1 MRVTFVSNY
10 MNHHQQPF
18 SEAMRARLG
27 EDYTFIQTQPMEEER
42 VQMGWDTSVQSLSFV
57 RKFWEQEETCRRLIW
72 DSDVVIFGWTGME
85 ELIVPRLQAGRLTFR
100 NSERIY
106 KEGQWKAISP
116 RGLRQKYRDYIQYR
130 KKPYYL
136 LCAGGYVASD
146 FALIHSFLHKMFR
159 WGYFPPKKIYEEA
172 FLENKQRR
180 NAKMPV
186 EILWAGR
193 FIDWKHPEVALQVAA
208 ALKEKEIPFH
218 LTMVGD
224 GEMREQLKKR
234 AGQEQLTQQV
244 TFTGFQKPEQVRQY
258 MEKAQIFL
266 FTSDYK
272 EGWGAV
278 LNEAMN
284 SGCAVVVN
292 HALGAAPYLMQHG
305 ENGLVYENGNLQECL
320 SHVVRLAKDP
330 ELCRQLSRNAYDT
343 IIGTWNA
350 EQAADHF
357 LRLCEE
363 LHAGKQLTDSDS
375 QFPQLGPGSPAPAI
389 SQRKMYRT
397 MTGNVGK

>member
-136 LCAGGYVASD
+136 LCAGGYEASD
-146 FALIHSFLHKMFR
+146 FAVIHSFPHKMFS
-159 WGYFPPKKIYEEA
+159 WGYLPPKNIYE
-172 FLENKQRR
+172 
-180 NAKMPV
+180 
-186 EILWAGR
+186 
-193 FIDWKHPEVALQVAA
+193 
-208 ALKEKEIPFH
+208 
-218 LTMVGD
+218 
-224 GEMREQLKKR
+224 
-234 AGQEQLTQQV
+234 
-244 TFTGFQKPEQVRQY
+244 
-258 MEKAQIFL
+258 
-266 FTSDYK
+266 
-272 EGWGAV
+272 
-278 LNEAMN
+278 
-284 SGCAVVVN
+284 
-292 HALGAAPYLMQHG
+292 
-305 ENGLVYENGNLQECL
+305 
-320 SHVVRLAKDP
+320 
-330 ELCRQLSRNAYDT
+330 
-343 IIGTWNA
+343 
-350 EQAADHF
+350 
-357 LRLCEE
+357 
-363 LHAGKQLTDSDS
+363 
-375 QFPQLGPGSPAPAI
+375 
-389 SQRKMYRT
+389 
-397 MTGNVGK
+397 